1 MNQLLS
7 SEKDN
12 VTGVGRDESQMRG
25 LKWDWRRERFHS
37 ETRRSTSKGRVS
49 CL

>member
-1 MNQLLS
+1 MKQVGFKPGLRVKKLRLTRVMNQLLS

-25 LKWDWRRERFHS
+25 LK
-37 ETRRSTSKGRVS
+37 
-49 CL
+49 